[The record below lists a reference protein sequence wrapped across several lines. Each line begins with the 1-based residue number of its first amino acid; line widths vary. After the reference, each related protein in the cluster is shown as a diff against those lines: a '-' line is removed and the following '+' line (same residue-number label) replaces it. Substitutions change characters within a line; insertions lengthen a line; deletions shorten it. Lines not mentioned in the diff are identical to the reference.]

1 MLKNFSPAALG
12 INGRQSEMIELALTY
27 GFAGLDVDLHDM
39 YRRSLRT
46 SYEDAAKYLAAAEI
60 EIGLFELGMNLDAD
74 DAVFATSLAGLHPMI
89 EMGEKL
95 KMTRGAVWLPS
106 ASDRVGFDDYLPI
119 QIDRITQ
126 IAELLATREMKLA
139 VGITAAKDAPGE
151 RQFPFVGTVEKF
163 RQVVD
168 GISADNV
175 GYLVDTWDW
184 IVGDGAMDQL
194 SEIPAAKII
203 AVRLASVPAEV
214 DLADA
219 KRTDRILPEAD
230 SGMPLVKVLTHL
242 KAIGFDG
249 PFSPSCHM
257 SQYRG
262 STREFVVQKSQEQLD
277 ELSVAAGIEVEP
289 LPSEGIED
297 IPYEPNPV

>member
-60 EIGLFELGMNLDAD
+60 EIGIFELGMNLDAD
-74 DAVFATSLAGLHPMI
+74 DATFTAALGGLHPMI
-89 EMGEKL
+89 EMGERL
-95 KMTRGAVWLPS
+95 HMTRGAVWLPS

-119 QIDRITQ
+119 QTVRIAQ
-126 IAELLATREMKLA
+126 IAELLATRNMKLA
-139 VGITAAKDAPGE
+139 VGMTAAKDAPGS
-151 RQFPFVGTVEKF
+151 RQFPFVNTVERF
-163 RQVVD
+163 LEVVD
-168 GISADNV
+168 GVAAQNV
-175 GYLVDTWDW
+175 GYLIDTWDW
-184 IVGDGAMDQL
+184 IVGGGAMDQL
-194 SEIPAAKII
+194 SEIPVEKIT
-203 AVRLASVPAEV
+203 AVRLASVPAEI

-230 SGMPLVKVLTHL
+230 SGMPLVKVLKHL
-242 KAIGFDG
+242 KKIGFAG
-249 PFSPSCHM
+249 PFSPSCSM

-277 ELSVAAGIEVEP
+277 ELSVAAGIEVAP

-297 IPYEPNPV
+297 IPYEPNPI